1 MRNGREVKL
10 DPKERIL
17 ATPEDEAELDDA
29 NERGAGAQIEFM
41 REGHAKVTITISR
54 QLVEQARAL
63 DMTTWELFAEAI
75 RLAVP
80 GAFPLARPLPPPWH

>member
-1 MRNGREVKL
+1 MKL
-10 DPKERIL
+10 DPEERIIAAAL
-17 ATPEDEAELDDA
+17 DEAEPDDA
-29 NERGAGAQIEFM
+29 SKRGAGAQIEFM

-63 DMTTWELFAEAI
+63 EMTIWELFAEAI

-80 GAFPLARPLPPPWH
+80 GVFALARPLPPQWH

>member
-1 MRNGREVKL
+1 MKP
-10 DPKERIL
+10 DPEERIL
-17 ATPEDEAELDDA
+17 AALDDEAELDDA

-63 DMTTWELFAEAI
+63 EMTTWELFAEAI
-75 RLAVP
+75 RLAS
-80 GAFPLARPLPPPWH
+80 LARSR